1 MTNNDKNQ
9 KKGNTRGQD
18 QRVLQLR
25 VALTGNVDQESTRP
39 NRERAVNPDDTV
51 VFNTPDFF
59 RDAVTPQRTEIIDVL
74 VEYARPVEINTL
86 SRTVNRG
93 TEAVRNDAE
102 VLSSYGII
110 ELTEIDNTM
119 MAYLPYDT
127 VRVDVDFPV
136 TGSDSTEEI

>member
-1 MTNNDKNQ
+1 MTSNDKN
-9 KKGNTRGQD
+9 KKENTKGQD

-25 VALTGNVDQESTRP
+25 VALTGNVDQESTLP
-39 NRERAVNPDDTV
+39 DRERAVNPDDTV
-51 VFNTPDFF
+51 VFNTPDVFQ
-59 RDAVTPQRTEIIDVL
+59 DAVTPQRTEIIDVL
-74 VEYARPVEINTL
+74 VEYARPVEINTI

-93 TEAVRNDAE
+93 TEKVRNDAE
-102 VLSSYGII
+102 TLSSHGII

-136 TGSDSTEEI
+136 MSSDSTEET